1 MAIRKFLFVDS
12 NGDYIES
19 TGAYETSDFIASSAG
34 TSSAGLPVI
43 LDSNGQLDSSFINES
58 AIDHGNL
65 SGLLDDDHTQY
76 ILVDGT
82 RAFTGDVDAGSN
94 NVINVADSL
103 SSSHAVNRG
112 ELDAAIAALN
122 IDSVEYTA
130 GNAISA
136 GDAVFVSAND
146 TASTYVNI
154 SSAQSVVGLAQ
165 NSVSSGGTVE
175 VLRNDTVITGVLT
188 GATAGDKYFW
198 DGASGLSTTLP
209 GGANEHCWL
218 AGIAKNATDL
228 HVQVEFIKVNSA

>member
-1 MAIRKFLFVDS
+1 MAIRKFLYVDA

-19 TGAYETSDFIASSAG
+19 TGAYETSDFISSG
-34 TSSAGLPVI
+34 GGISSSAGLPVV
-43 LDSNGQLDSSFINES
+43 LDSNGLLDSSFINES

-112 ELDAAIAALN
+112 ELDAEIAALN

-130 GNAISA
+130 GSTIAA
-136 GDAVFVSAND
+136 GDAVFVSGND
-146 TASTYVNI
+146 EASTYSTITN
-154 SSAQSVVGLAQ
+154 AEYVVGLAL
-165 NSVSSGGTVE
+165 SGVSSGGTVE
-175 VLRNDTVITGVLT
+175 VLRNDTIISGVLT

-198 DGASGLSTTLP
+198 SGSGLTTAIP
-209 GGANEHCWL
+209 SGPNEHCYL

>member
-1 MAIRKFLFVDS
+1 MAIRKFLYVDA

-19 TGAYETSDFIASSAG
+19 TGAYETSDFISSSGG
-34 TSSAGLPVI
+34 TSSAGLPVV
-43 LDSNGQLDSSFINES
+43 LDANGQLDSSFINEG

-65 SGLLDDDHTQY
+65 TGLLDDDHTQY

-122 IDSVEYTA
+122 INSVEYTA
-130 GNAISA
+130 GSAISA

-146 TASTYVNI
+146 TASTYSTITNAEYVI
-154 SSAQSVVGLAQ
+154 GLALA
-165 NSVSSGGTVE
+165 SVSSGGTVE
-175 VLRNDTVITGVLT
+175 VLRNDTIITGVLS

-198 DGASGLSTTLP
+198 DGSGLTTTLP
-209 GGANEHCWL
+209 TGANEHCYL

>member
-1 MAIRKFLFVDS
+1 MAIRKFLYVDA

-19 TGAYETSDFIASSAG
+19 AGAYETSDFISSSGG
-34 TSSAGLPVI
+34 TSSAGLPVV
-43 LDSNGQLDSSFINES
+43 LDANGQLDSSFINEG

-65 SGLLDDDHTQY
+65 TGLLDDDHTQY

-130 GNAISA
+130 GTAISA

-146 TASTYVNI
+146 TASTYSTITN
-154 SSAQSVVGLAQ
+154 AEYVVGLALAG
-165 NSVSSGGTVE
+165 VSSGGTVE
-175 VLRNDTVITGVLT
+175 VLRNDTIITGVLS

-198 DGASGLSTTLP
+198 DGSGLTTTLP
-209 GGANEHCWL
+209 TGANEHCYL